1 MRKLPL
7 WMALATVLG
16 VSSAAA
22 QVYPSRTVKI
32 VVPLPPGATADI
44 LPRIIADKLT
54 LKWAH
59 PRDYREPA
67 RCRTK
72 PRRRDCRQGG
82 SRRLHA
88 ACHAAGS
95 TCHQSALLSET
106 RLRSGGVRSCHHHGH
121 LVVYAGCQPEG
132 AGIDPAGAN
141 CLCKSQP

>member
-1 MRKLPL
+1 HL

-59 PRDYREPA
+59 

-82 SRRLHA
+82 SRRLHPP
-88 ACHAAGS
+88 CHAAGS
-95 TCHQSALLSET
+95 TCHQPALLSEA
-106 RLRSGGVRSCHHHGH
+106 RLRSGRLRSCHHHGH
-121 LVVYAGCQPEG
+121 FVVHVGCEPKG
-132 AGIDPAGAN
+132 ACVNPAGAD
-141 CLCKSQP
+141 CLCKSQPQQAQL